1 MRTINLNEQDIMRLK
16 VIIMDQDKDDAYQFI
31 RDRLMP
37 EIQKLEG
44 QTMKNHLDGG
54 KGSMF

>member
-1 MRTINLNEQDIMRLK
+1 MTMINLTEQDIMRLK
-16 VIIMDQDKDDAYQFI
+16 VMMMDQDKDDAYAFI
-31 RDRLMP
+31 RDRVMP

-44 QTMKNHLDGG
+44 KSMKSHLDGG